1 MYKYY
6 LFDLDG
12 VLADTTMIQYES
24 TREAILTIKNIDI
37 LKDDFWNSIFL
48 STITTYDKLYRLYES
63 KLLSYEEID
72 IIYNEKKKIAD
83 SKFEMLQE
91 DEHKMKLFHS
101 LKQNGCKI
109 AVVTNGNKISSEI
122 ILKKIGLFNYIDVII
137 SNNDVIHKKPHSEPY
152 IRAMLHFGGKLEE
165 YVIFEDSECGLTSA
179 YGTGCKVN
187 HVKNCTIV
195 LD

>member
-24 TREAILTIKNIDI
+24 TREAILTIKKTDLLN
-37 LKDDFWNSIFL
+37 DFWKDIFL
-48 STITTYDKLYRLYES
+48 STITTYEKLYKLYECN
-63 KLLSYEEID
+63 LISYEEID

-91 DEHKMKLFHS
+91 DDQKIKLFDS
-101 LKQNGCKI
+101 LQKKGSKI
-109 AVVTNGNKISSEI
+109 AVVTNGNKLSSEI
-122 ILKKIGLFNYIDVII
+122 ILKKIGLFNYIDIII
-137 SNNDVIHKKPHSEPY
+137 SNNDVVHKKPHSEPY
-152 IRAMLHFGGKLEE
+152 IRAMLHFGGTLEE
-165 YVIFEDSECGLTSA
+165 YIIFEDSECGLKSA

-187 HVKNCTIV
+187 HVKNCIIS

>member
-48 STITTYDKLYRLYES
+48 STITTYDKLYQLYES

-72 IIYNEKKKIAD
+72 IIYNEKKK
-83 SKFEMLQE
+83 LQIVNLKCYK
-91 DEHKMKLFHS
+91 KMKI
-101 LKQNGCKI
+101 K
-109 AVVTNGNKISSEI
+109 
-122 ILKKIGLFNYIDVII
+122 
-137 SNNDVIHKKPHSEPY
+137 
-152 IRAMLHFGGKLEE
+152 
-165 YVIFEDSECGLTSA
+165 
-179 YGTGCKVN
+179 
-187 HVKNCTIV
+187 
-195 LD
+195 

>member
-122 ILKKIGLFNYIDVII
+122 ISGFKAYSNI
-137 SNNDVIHKKPHSEPY
+137 SSY
-152 IRAMLHFGGKLEE
+152 TQGGVLLP
-165 YVIFEDSECGLTSA
+165 S
-179 YGTGCKVN
+179 
-187 HVKNCTIV
+187 IV
-195 LD
+195 RQNIYKGNKYLL